1 MGRVNFAPTA
11 SLCRVWSLAAG
22 AADGTAVVL
31 PAHPISARS
40 LPCRIFPV
48 QRYTRSFQAC
58 GRVSGLGLLGGA
70 CTDALRWV
78 CKQRAATVQW
88 LQSSPPAF
96 LWGNTTYS
104 CVRP

>member
-1 MGRVNFAPTA
+1 MGRANFAPTA
-11 SLCRVWSLAAG
+11 SLCSVWSLAAG
-22 AADGTAVVL
+22 AAGGTASVL
-31 PAHPISARS
+31 PAHPISAHS
-40 LPCRIFPV
+40 LPCRIFLV

-70 CTDALRWV
+70 CTEALRWV
-78 CKQRAATVQW
+78 CKQSAATVQW